1 VRRILDILESF
12 VSAVRRAD
20 PNVPARF
27 EELLDRY
34 VDTRRALAA
43 EFANLSKS
51 VLLSESSLLQTTVVA
66 IKKRMQEL
74 FNDRVPDRYLSLEG
88 YSGVHP
94 ILLEYLARH
103 IGDSVPA
110 SRLRVFT
117 GDQVHTERRVRELRD
132 LGFSI
137 AWESIGDE
145 QQYSLLSTDADLDE
159 AARFRLE
166 HNLKGDRA
174 LNATEKMLHLLKAE
188 LGRPV
193 HTSRLKRLSG
203 DQAEYTRRIRELRE
217 RFQISTGLNNAGIGP
232 DEYLLESL
240 EERDPQDHFSPAVFA
255 EILERD
261 RWTCVDCG
269 WKKGD
274 PERLGRRYLE
284 AHHVQY
290 RKLGGPSTVENGIT
304 LCNICHDARHA
315 RDR

>member
-1 VRRILDILESF
+1 VDRIIEILTEF
-12 VSAVRRAD
+12 AEAVRRAD
-20 PNVPARF
+20 PRVPPSF

-34 VDTRRALAA
+34 IATRAALA
-43 EFANLSKS
+43 EQFADLARTA
-51 VLLSESSLLQTTVVA
+51 LLSGSSLLELTLAA
-66 IKKRMQEL
+66 IQQRCLDL
-74 FNDRVPDRYLSLEG
+74 FDERVPGKYLSVSG

-103 IGDSVPA
+103 IGDAVSA

-132 LGFSI
+132 LGFSVSV
-137 AWESIGDE
+137 EVSGGE
-145 QQYSLLSTDADLDE
+145 QHYSLLSTDADLDE

-166 HNLKGDRA
+166 HNLKAAPGIS
-174 LNATEKMLHLLKAE
+174 ATDKMLLLLKAE
-188 LGRPV
+188 LGRAV

-203 DQAEYTRRIRELRE
+203 NQAEYTRRIRELRE
-217 RFQISTGLNNAGIGP
+217 RFQISTGLNRAGLAT

-240 EERDPQDHFSPAVFA
+240 DERDPQDHFSPAILA

-261 RWTCVDCG
+261 DWTCRDCG
-269 WKKGD
+269 WKKND

-290 RKLGGPSTVENGIT
+290 RKAGGPSTVENGVT

-315 RDR
+315 RGR